1 YGFLPENGT
10 LCQIDIAERKDR
22 NFVNIHIPK
31 LTIRQNHFRS
41 DIEVHEDSTTQHWTT
56 CGKVN
61 RSSHTL
67 KAELYAQQ
75 NNKIILPYLKR
86 RFDADIRLDTLT
98 YSLTKSEKNG
108 GQVQLTGQATVSGLE
123 VYHKA
128 LSPETVNLDR
138 GQVSYR

>member
-1 YGFLPENGT
+1 MANYDFLFLKRKRETSSGQVQTDYAHRINRILNLFYGFLPENGT

-75 NNKIILPYLKR
+75 NNKIILP
-86 RFDADIRLDTLT
+86 
-98 YSLTKSEKNG
+98 
-108 GQVQLTGQATVSGLE
+108 
-123 VYHKA
+123 
-128 LSPETVNLDR
+128 
-138 GQVSYR
+138 